1 MTLAKSFSTQW
12 LASVYG
18 ATVSILLTFL
28 FARLLGPEVFG
39 SYNYLLTLAALYA
52 ILQDG
57 GFRTLIFRE
66 LTSPTFQE
74 IQRSLVPLS
83 IGHNILVTITGALI
97 LIILPLKDSSLL
109 ILAIFSFGL
118 VTITTF
124 FSSQLKGE
132 GKFAAEARWRATTR
146 TLGALS
152 VLVFI
157 FLFGP
162 SIQIILGGTI
172 VGYGIALSLR
182 PASCKLKV
190 FFKKLNPNVYK
201 SLGSLL
207 IIDVA
212 TLIYF
217 KIDIVMLR
225 HLGSGLEE
233 VGFYSAG
240 SRLLEG
246 LIFIHLPFA
255 TVLFREMRTRT
266 KYPSDFIPYILKL
279 ISFSVVFPIVII
291 PVGWFF
297 SEEIIRLC
305 YGVDFISASPLL
317 NLLLISIIFMAP
329 NLILTQATLAI
340 DREYFYAKIT
350 CVAALI
356 NIGLNLF
363 LIPSMGAKGAAIGT
377 IVTEGIVM
385 ILIGGGIM
393 LWRKKWAPKNE
404 KL

>member
-1 MTLAKSFSTQW
+1 MTLAKSFSIQW
-12 LASVYG
+12 FASVYG

-66 LTSPTFQE
+66 LTSPTFHE
-74 IQRSLVPLS
+74 IKKSLVPIS
-83 IGHNILVTITGALI
+83 IGHNILVTITGVLI
-97 LIILPLKDSSLL
+97 IFILPLKDSFLL

-118 VTITTF
+118 VTTTTF

-132 GKFAAEARWRATTR
+132 GMFAAEARWRVLTR

-152 VLVFI
+152 VLAFI
-157 FLFGP
+157 SIFTP
-162 SIQIILGGTI
+162 SIQNILAGTI
-172 VGYGIALSLR
+172 VGYGISLFLL
-182 PASCKLKV
+182 PANCNLKV
-190 FFKKLNPNVYK
+190 FFKKLNPVVYK

-207 IIDVA
+207 IIDIA

-246 LIFIHLPFA
+246 LIFMHLPFA

-279 ISFSVVFPIVII
+279 TSFSVVFPIVII

-377 IVTEGIVM
+377 IVTEGIVV
-385 ILIGGGIM
+385 ILIGAGIF
-393 LWRKKWAPKNE
+393 LWHRKLDSKQ
-404 KL
+404 

>member
-1 MTLAKSFSTQW
+1 MTLAKSFSTQL

-66 LTSPTFQE
+66 LTSPTFQA
-74 IQRSLVPLS
+74 IKTSLVPIS
-83 IGHNILVTITGALI
+83 IGHNILVTIIGILT

-118 VTITTF
+118 VTTTTF

-132 GKFAAEARWRATTR
+132 GMFAAEARWRFLTR

-152 VLVFI
+152 VLGLIFI
-157 FLFGP
+157 FTP
-162 SIQIILGGTI
+162 SIQIILAGTI
-172 VGYGIALSLR
+172 VGYSISLFLR
-182 PASCKLKV
+182 PENCKLKV
-190 FFKKLNPNVYK
+190 FFKKLKPDVYR

-207 IIDVA
+207 IIDMA

-246 LIFIHLPFA
+246 LIFMHLPFA
-255 TVLFREMRTRT
+255 TVLFREMRMRADH
-266 KYPSDFIPYILKL
+266 PNDFIPYILKIF
-279 ISFSVVFPIVII
+279 ISSIVSPIVII
-291 PVGWFF
+291 PTGWFF
-297 SEEIIRLC
+297 SKEILNFC
-305 YGVDFISASPLL
+305 YGASFIDASTLFD
-317 NLLLISIIFMAP
+317 LLLISFFFMIL
-329 NLILTQATLAI
+329 NLVLTQATLAI
-340 DREYFYAKIT
+340 NREVFYAKIT
-350 CVAALI
+350 CVAALA
-356 NIGLNLF
+356 NIGLNF
-363 LIPSMGAKGAAIGT
+363 YLIPAMGGRGAAIGT
-377 IVTEGIVM
+377 IITEGLVVV
-385 ILIGGGIM
+385 LIGGG
-393 LWRKKWAPKNE
+393 LAVWRKKIALK
-404 KL
+404 

>member
-1 MTLAKSFSTQW
+1 MMLVKSFSTQW

-18 ATVSILLTFL
+18 ATVSTLLIFL

-39 SYNYLLTLAALYA
+39 NYNYLLTLATLYA

-74 IQRSLVPLS
+74 IKKSLVPIS
-83 IGHNILVTITGALI
+83 IGHNILVTITGI
-97 LIILPLKDSSLL
+97 LIIFILPLKDSSLL

-118 VTITTF
+118 VTITIF
-124 FSSQLKGE
+124 FSAQLKGE
-132 GKFAAEARWRATTR
+132 GMFAAEARWRVLTK

-152 VLVFI
+152 VLAFI
-157 FLFGP
+157 SIFTA
-162 SIQIILGGTI
+162 SIQSILAGTI
-172 VGYGIALSLR
+172 LGYGISLFLL
-182 PASCKLKV
+182 PESCNLKF
-190 FFKKLNPNVYK
+190 FFKKLNPVVYK

-207 IIDVA
+207 IIDIA

-217 KIDIVMLR
+217 KIDIVMLH
-225 HLGSGLEE
+225 HLGNGLEE
-233 VGFYSAG
+233 VGFYSAA

-255 TVLFREMRTRT
+255 TILFREIRTRSKHT
-266 KYPSDFIPYILKL
+266 NDITPYILKL
-279 ISFSVVFPIVII
+279 ISFSLVFPIVII
-291 PVGWFF
+291 PIGLFF

-305 YGVDFISASPLL
+305 FGSDFISASPLL
-317 NLLLISIIFMAP
+317 NLLLFSIIFMAP

-340 DREYFYAKIT
+340 DREYFYAKIS
-350 CVAALI
+350 CVVALI

-377 IVTEGIVM
+377 IITEGIVM
-385 ILIGGGIM
+385 TLLGGGII
-393 LWRKKWAPKNE
+393 LWRKNVVLKQ
-404 KL
+404 

>member
-12 LASVYG
+12 IASVYG
-18 ATVSILLTFL
+18 ATVSVLLIFL

-39 SYNYLLTLAALYA
+39 SYNYLLTLATLYA

-74 IQRSLVPLS
+74 IKKSLVPVS
-83 IGHNILVTITGALI
+83 IGHNILVTITGVLI
-97 LIILPLKDSSLL
+97 IFILPLKDSSLL

-118 VTITTF
+118 VTVTTF

-132 GKFAAEARWRATTR
+132 GMFAAEARWRVLTR
-146 TLGALS
+146 TFGALG
-152 VLVFI
+152 VLAFI
-157 FLFGP
+157 SIFTP
-162 SIQIILGGTI
+162 SIQNILAGTI
-172 VGYGIALSLR
+172 VGYGISLFLL
-182 PASCKLKV
+182 PANCNLKV
-190 FFKKLNPNVYK
+190 FFKKLNPVVYK

-255 TVLFREMRTRT
+255 TVLFREMRT
-266 KYPSDFIPYILKL
+266 KKSHPSDFIHYILKL
-279 ISFSVVFPIVII
+279 ISFSAVFPIVII

-317 NLLLISIIFMAP
+317 NLLLISTIFMAP

-350 CVAALI
+350 CVAALA
-356 NIGLNLF
+356 NIGMNF
-363 LIPSMGAKGAAIGT
+363 YLIPSLGAKGAAIGT

-385 ILIGGGIM
+385 ILIGGGII
-393 LWRKKWAPKNE
+393 LWKKKWT
-404 KL
+404 

>member
-12 LASVYG
+12 LASVYV

-39 SYNYLLTLAALYA
+39 SYNYLLTLATLYA

-74 IQRSLVPLS
+74 IKRSLVPIS
-83 IGHNILVTITGALI
+83 IGHNILVTITGVLTI
-97 LIILPLKDSSLL
+97 FILPLKDSFLL

-118 VTITTF
+118 VTTTTF
-124 FSSQLKGE
+124 FSSQLKGD
-132 GKFAAEARWRATTR
+132 GLFAAEARWRVLTR
-146 TLGALS
+146 TLGALG
-152 VLVFI
+152 VLAFI
-157 FLFGP
+157 SILTP
-162 SIQIILGGTI
+162 SIQNILAGTI
-172 VGYGIALSLR
+172 VGYGISLFLL
-182 PASCKLKV
+182 PANCNLKF
-190 FFKKLNPNVYK
+190 FFKKLNPVVYK

-207 IIDVA
+207 IVDIA

-217 KIDIVMLR
+217 KIDIIMLR
-225 HLGSGLEE
+225 HLGSGLGE
-233 VGFYSAG
+233 VGLYAAG
-240 SRLLEG
+240 SRILEG
-246 LIFIHLPFA
+246 LIFMHLPFA

-266 KYPSDFIPYILKL
+266 KYPSDFTSYILKL
-279 ISFSVVFPIVII
+279 IFLSVVFPIVII

-317 NLLLISIIFMAP
+317 NVLLISIIFMAP
-329 NLILTQATLAI
+329 NLILTQATLAVE
-340 DREYFYAKIT
+340 REYFYAKIT

-385 ILIGGGIM
+385 VLIGGGIFLYRRNM
-393 LWRKKWAPKNE
+393 DLE
-404 KL
+404 Q

>member
-1 MTLAKSFSTQW
+1 MMLAKSFSTQW
-12 LASVYG
+12 LASAYG
-18 ATVSILLTFL
+18 ATVSVLLTFL

-39 SYNYLLTLAALYA
+39 SYNYLLTLATLYA

-74 IQRSLVPLS
+74 IKKSLVPVS
-83 IGHNILVTITGALI
+83 IGHNILVTITGVLI
-97 LIILPLKDSSLL
+97 IFILPLKDSSLL

-118 VTITTF
+118 VTVTTF

-132 GKFAAEARWRATTR
+132 GMFAAEARWRVLTR
-146 TLGALS
+146 TFGALS
-152 VLVFI
+152 VLAFI
-157 FLFGP
+157 SIFTP
-162 SIQIILGGTI
+162 SIQNILAGTI
-172 VGYGIALSLR
+172 VGYGISLFLL
-182 PASCKLKV
+182 PANCKLKV
-190 FFKKLNPNVYK
+190 FFKKLNPVVYK
-201 SLGSLL
+201 SLVSLL
-207 IIDVA
+207 IIDAA

-255 TVLFREMRTRT
+255 TVLFREMRTR
-266 KYPSDFIPYILKL
+266 KSHPSDFIPYILKL
-279 ISFSVVFPIVII
+279 TSFSVVFPIVII

-377 IVTEGIVM
+377 IVTEGIVV
-385 ILIGGGIM
+385 ILIGAGIF
-393 LWRKKWAPKNE
+393 LWHRKLDSKK
-404 KL
+404 

>member
-18 ATVSILLTFL
+18 ATVSVLLIFL

-39 SYNYLLTLAALYA
+39 SYNYLLTLATLYA

-74 IQRSLVPLS
+74 IKKSLVPVS
-83 IGHNILVTITGALI
+83 FGHNILVTITGVLI
-97 LIILPLKDSSLL
+97 IFILPLKDSSLL

-118 VTITTF
+118 VTTTTF

-132 GKFAAEARWRATTR
+132 GMFAAEARWRALTR

-152 VLVFI
+152 VLAFI
-157 FLFGP
+157 SIFTP
-162 SIQIILGGTI
+162 SIQNILAGTI
-172 VGYGIALSLR
+172 VGYGISLFLL
-182 PASCKLKV
+182 PANCKLKV
-190 FFKKLNPNVYK
+190 FFKKLNPVVYK

-207 IIDVA
+207 IIDIA

-246 LIFIHLPFA
+246 LIFMHLPFA
-255 TVLFREMRTRT
+255 TVLFREMRTR
-266 KYPSDFIPYILKL
+266 KSHPSDFIPYILKL
-279 ISFSVVFPIVII
+279 ISFGVFFPIVII

-317 NLLLISIIFMAP
+317 NLLLISTIFMAP

-385 ILIGGGIM
+385 ILIGGGII
-393 LWRKKWAPKNE
+393 LWRRNMDLKQ
-404 KL
+404 

>member
-18 ATVSILLTFL
+18 AIVSILLTFL

-74 IQRSLVPLS
+74 IKRSLVPIS
-83 IGHNILVTITGALI
+83 IGHNILVTITGVLT
-97 LIILPLKDSSLL
+97 LIILPLKDSFLL

-118 VTITTF
+118 VTTTTF

-132 GKFAAEARWRATTR
+132 GMFAAEARWRLLTR

-152 VLVFI
+152 VLAFI
-157 FLFGP
+157 SIFTP
-162 SIQIILGGTI
+162 SIQIILAGTI
-172 VGYGIALSLR
+172 VGYGISLFLL
-182 PASCKLKV
+182 PANCKLKF
-190 FFKKLNPNVYK
+190 FFKKLNPVVYK

-207 IIDVA
+207 IIDIA

-246 LIFIHLPFA
+246 LIFMHLPFA
-255 TVLFREMRTRT
+255 TVLFREMRTR
-266 KYPSDFIPYILKL
+266 KSHPSDFIPYILNL
-279 ISFSVVFPIVII
+279 FFFSVISPLVII
-291 PVGWFF
+291 PAGWFF
-297 SEEIIRLC
+297 SKEILHLC
-305 YGVDFISASPLL
+305 YGVNFIDASPLFS
-317 NLLLISIIFMAP
+317 LLLISFFFMIP
-329 NLILTQATLAI
+329 NLVLTQATLAI
-340 DREYFYAKIT
+340 NREIFYAKIT
-350 CVAALI
+350 CVAALA
-356 NIGLNLF
+356 NIGLNF
-363 LIPSMGAKGAAIGT
+363 YLIPAMGAKGAAIGT
-377 IVTEGIVM
+377 IITEGLVM
-385 ILIGGGIM
+385 ILIGAGIF
-393 LWRKKWAPKNE
+393 LWRRKMDLKQ
-404 KL
+404 